1 MRTRVVDDPGFI
13 LAGLATDTTQARQA
27 ADAGP
32 LAIRFF
38 DPGFM
43 AGLRGR
49 IDPDETVALYAGWR
63 PSDDSYR
70 LMFGCVVAELEQPE
84 GVEVVQ
90 APPARYTVFTAVGR
104 QPQAS
109 IEAWK
114 VIALWRTEP
123 GVIPTGQVSFEVHD
137 ARIRRQTPEVDIYV
151 PAVRA

>member
-13 LAGLATDTTQARQA
+13 LAGLAVDTSQSNQA

-38 DPGFM
+38 APDFM

-49 IDPDETVALYAGWR
+49 IDPDETVALHADWN
-63 PSDDSYR
+63 PATETYR
-70 LMFGCVVAELEQPE
+70 LMFGCAVAQAGQPE
-84 GVEVVQ
+84 GVEVFHV
-90 APPARYTVFTAVGR
+90 PPSRYTIFTAVGP

-114 VIALWRTEP
+114 AIALWRSEP
-123 GVIPTGQVSFEVHD
+123 GVTRTGTVSFEVHD
-137 ARIRRQTPEVDIYV
+137 ARARSATPAVDIYI
-151 PAVRA
+151 PAVRD